1 MCNTFGGVMF
11 IAISLAVMLSM
22 RSAVNAVPADTSAE
36 IRAVQQ
42 RIAEL
47 QLELEQQKK
56 QKPNFDD
63 ARLEIIF
70 LQQSYENVK
79 RRQQLSEQKLKA
91 AQLSL
96 RDIREKNKKSTVL
109 LQNAKELLNKLSR
122 QQKDIFEK
130 QKDMK
135 GSPPE
140 MLFSTM
146 VKKET
151 VPYFILMNNGNGENP
166 DDSDVIEWAKKGSA
180 IIGNRNAVADS
191 THRVRVMVLEEGDS
205 DYPDPIE
212 VTGLYARVCPDAAL
226 RPKDNPDDV
235 DFGFEND
242 EMYQPVLISDGVV
255 GFNCRVLK
263 TAEKVE
269 AENDD
274 SLFED
279 EFSESNS
286 VPYKVELTF
295 HIADPEGRSYRS
307 NTAPVMRIVRIPVH
321 EQSLDGAATPGGD
334 AKDEKKK
341 ERAK

>member
-1 MCNTFGGVMF
+1 MRRRQEEVSSLELLLDTMCNTFGGVMF

-63 ARLEIIF
+63 SRLEIIF

-151 VPYFILMNNGNGENP
+151 APYFILMNNGKVWSIGPDINQTSYTPASAVDFKAEKGRYVCTPKPGEGTDIFDGEKLSSELSALLKKIP
-166 DDSDVIEWAKKGSA
+166 KDRIPEFVISPG
-180 IIGNRNAVADS
+180 
-191 THRVRVMVLEEGDS
+191 
-205 DYPDPIE
+205 
-212 VTGLYARVCPDAAL
+212 DAATFFRL
-226 RPKDNPDDV
+226 RELLKKQKI
-235 DFGFEND
+235 FHGFRLQGQDKNQFEYQFSND
-242 EMYQPVLISDGVV
+242 S
-255 GFNCRVLK
+255 K
-263 TAEKVE
+263 
-269 AENDD
+269 
-274 SLFED
+274 
-279 EFSESNS
+279 
-286 VPYKVELTF
+286 
-295 HIADPEGRSYRS
+295 GRY
-307 NTAPVMRIVRIPVH
+307 
-321 EQSLDGAATPGGD
+321 EY
-334 AKDEKKK
+334 
-341 ERAK
+341 

>member
-1 MCNTFGGVMF
+1 MRRRQEEDSSLELLLDTMCNTFGGVMF

-122 QQKDIFEK
+122 QQKDLFEK

-151 VPYFILMNNGNGENP
+151 APYFILMNNDKVWPVGPDINQTSYTPASAVDFKAEKGRYVCTPKPGEGTDIFDGEKLSSELSALLKKIP
-166 DDSDVIEWAKKGSA
+166 KDRIPEFVISPG
-180 IIGNRNAVADS
+180 
-191 THRVRVMVLEEGDS
+191 
-205 DYPDPIE
+205 
-212 VTGLYARVCPDAAL
+212 DAAAFFRL
-226 RPKDNPDDV
+226 RELLKKQKI
-235 DFGFEND
+235 FHGFRLQGQDKNQFEYQFSND
-242 EMYQPVLISDGVV
+242 S
-255 GFNCRVLK
+255 K
-263 TAEKVE
+263 
-269 AENDD
+269 
-274 SLFED
+274 
-279 EFSESNS
+279 
-286 VPYKVELTF
+286 
-295 HIADPEGRSYRS
+295 GRY
-307 NTAPVMRIVRIPVH
+307 
-321 EQSLDGAATPGGD
+321 EY
-334 AKDEKKK
+334 
-341 ERAK
+341 